1 MAVSPHATSTA
12 QAPWLGRLKVFVEKK
27 PIIILTFDG
36 HEWDRLQGSRRGVS
50 EFTVA
55 RAHDLLEDVKVPV
68 PCLISGKS
76 HEDESLHFGM
86 ISSRSAVTT
95 LESRIKVRRAVRI
108 QPRSKSELLSLVTD
122 KPYGNN
128 LRRRLHN
135 HGSVIALSSKLSG
148 HLIERLASIS
158 TNRGALRAVE
168 ESLSVPKDFRSVAV
182 LQEDAVRTALQV
194 FGLSPDDQARSL
206 ELVEGRETA
215 LARVGIM
222 EDSVIEHDARHVPG
236 YDLVHS
242 DLTGRAVFER
252 GGERLEV
259 FTANR
264 RPLERVFGVDLIYL
278 NVSRQNIVMLQY
290 KMLEPWRK
298 HGADFD
304 WIYRPDDKLDKEIR
318 RMRRYDTHHPPGP
331 YEYRLNP
338 TVFYLKFVK
347 RDGAIRSG
355 GIVVPLD
362 HFDKLRA
369 DPACRG
375 PKNALRVSYESLSG
389 RYLRQNAF
397 LDLVRSGYIG
407 AHAEM
412 TEHMKTLVNGVLKNH
427 RSVVAAIH
435 EVTEASPHAS
445 TDLDDDTFKQFEE

>member
-1 MAVSPHATSTA
+1 MQT
-12 QAPWLGRLKVFVEKK
+12 PWLGRLKLFVEKR
-27 PIIILTFDG
+27 PIIILRFDG

-55 RAHDLLEDVKVPV
+55 RPHELLEDVKVPV
-68 PCLISGKS
+68 PCLINGKS
-76 HEDESLHFGM
+76 DEGESVYFGM

-108 QPRSKSELLSLVTD
+108 QPPSKSELLSLVID

-128 LRRRLHN
+128 LKERLHN
-135 HGSVIALSSKLSG
+135 RRSVIALSPKLSG

-168 ESLSVPKDFRSVAV
+168 ESLSVPKYFRSVAA
-182 LQEDAVRTALQV
+182 LQEDAVHTALRV

-252 GGERLEV
+252 DSERLEV

-290 KMLEPWRK
+290 KMLEPLRK
-298 HGADFD
+298 DGDTD
-304 WIYRPDDKLDKEIR
+304 WIYRPNDKLDKEIR
-318 RMRRYDTHHPPGP
+318 RMRNYDTQHAPGP

-338 TVFYLKFVK
+338 AVFYLKFVK
-347 RDGAIRSG
+347 RNGAIRSG
-355 GIVVPLD
+355 GIVMPLD
-362 HFDKLRA
+362 HFDRLRYA
-369 DPACRG
+369 
-375 PKNALRVSYESLSG
+375 G
-389 RYLRQNAF
+389 RCFPR
-397 LDLVRSGYIG
+397 
-407 AHAEM
+407 
-412 TEHMKTLVNGVLKNH
+412 
-427 RSVVAAIH
+427 
-435 EVTEASPHAS
+435 
-445 TDLDDDTFKQFEE
+445 